1 MRRLRAAAGFTVLEL
16 TVVITI
22 MAVLMGLSYSAWR
35 GHTAKERLRYGIVQV
50 SSNLREA
57 QERAKEARVVY
68 TVTFAAASSAYV
80 IARSGGGFTENADLP
95 SGVTVAANDV
105 VTFSAFGQPDAAHTI
120 TVQDATASGTVSVNA
135 TGGISYTTPP

>member
-16 TVVITI
+16 TVVVTI

-50 SSNLREA
+50 SSDLREA

-68 TVTFAAASSAYV
+68 TVTFTASSSAYV
-80 IARSGGGFTENADLP
+80 IARSGGGFIENATLP
-95 SGVTVAANDV
+95 TGVTVAANDV
-105 VTFSAFGQPDAAHTI
+105 VTYSAFGQPDAAHTI
-120 TVQDATASGTVSVNA
+120 TVQNATASGTVSVNA
-135 TGGISYTTPP
+135 TGGISYITPP